1 MSSSDSIQSGVQE
14 HYAHRDLATA
24 IFAALTAAGKDPDN
38 LRPEDLAPVD
48 EFHIRGRQAT
58 LDLARLARLNET
70 MHILDVG
77 SGVGGP
83 SRRLAL
89 EFGCRVTGLD
99 LIAEYCRVAQILT
112 DRLGL
117 ADRISYRQG
126 NALDMPFDDASF
138 DVVWTQHTAM
148 NIPDKPQLYAEIWR
162 VLRPGG
168 SLAIDDVLAG
178 SGGPVHFPVPWARE
192 PSISFLA
199 SPDEMRLL
207 LEEVGFEIL
216 SWRDT
221 TGLGREWFRT
231 VRQKMQDKGPS
242 PLGIHVLLGPDFQAM
257 IRNLVRN
264 LEENRI
270 ALIEILGA
278 RP

>member
-14 HYAHRDLATA
+14 HYTHRDLATA

-58 LDLARLARLNET
+58 LDLARLARLNDT

-83 SRRLAL
+83 SRCLAL

-99 LIAEYCRVAQILT
+99 LTAEYCRVAQILA

-117 ADRISYRQG
+117 SDRISYRQG

-148 NIPDKPQLYAEIWR
+148 NIPDKPQLYAEMWR

-168 SLAIDDVLAG
+168 ILAIYDILAG

-207 LEEVGFEIL
+207 LEEAGFEIL

-221 TGLGREWFRT
+221 TSLGREWFRA
-231 VRQKMQDKGPS
+231 VRQKMQEEGPS
-242 PLGIHVLLGPDFQAM
+242 PLGVHVLLGPDFQTMAQ
-257 IRNLVRN
+257 NLVRN

-270 ALIEILGA
+270 ALIEILA
-278 RP
+278 RRP